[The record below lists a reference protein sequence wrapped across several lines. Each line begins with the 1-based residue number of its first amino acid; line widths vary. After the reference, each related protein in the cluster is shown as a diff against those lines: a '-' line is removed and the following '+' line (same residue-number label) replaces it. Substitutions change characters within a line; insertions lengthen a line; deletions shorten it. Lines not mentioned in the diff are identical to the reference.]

1 MVIGILQPGYLP
13 WLGFFEQMHR
23 SDIFVLYDDVQY
35 DKEGW
40 RNRNRIKTPNGIQ
53 WLTVPVLLKS
63 SEKPLILDVSINN
76 KTNWRKK
83 HLASIRQNYSKAPFF
98 KEFIGVFEE
107 TYERDWECLLDIDMH
122 FIRVLAECLG
132 LGHKKIVRSS
142 KLDIQ
147 GGRIERLIKI
157 CEIFGADVFYEGASG
172 KNYIDEGDFLARG
185 IKIEFQNFNHPEYRQ
200 LYGDFT
206 PNLSVIDL
214 LFNHGAESL
223 GIITG
228 TIKGEYHCE

>member
-13 WLGFFEQMHR
+13 WLGFFEQLYR
-23 SDIFVLYDDVQY
+23 SDVFVIYDDVHY

-40 RNRNRIKTPNGIQ
+40 RNRNRIKTANGIQ
-53 WLTVPVLLKS
+53 WLTVPVLLKFS
-63 SEKPLILDVSINN
+63 QKPLITDVSINN

-83 HLASIRQNYSKAPFF
+83 HLAAIRQNYSKAHHF
-98 KEFIGVFEE
+98 KEYIGVFEE
-107 TYERDWECLLDIDMH
+107 TYGRDWEYLIDIDMH
-122 FIRVLAECLG
+122 FINILAECLG
-132 LGHKKIVRSS
+132 LSHKKIVRSS
-142 KLDIQ
+142 TLGVQ
-147 GGRIERLIKI
+147 GTRIERLIRI

-172 KNYIDEGDFLARG
+172 KKYIDERDFLASG
-185 IKIEFQNFNHPEYRQ
+185 IKVEFQNYHHPSYRQ

-214 LFNHGAESL
+214 LFNHGTESL

-228 TIKGEYHCE
+228 NFKGEYHCE